1 MPAPG
6 PELPLPEQAPPPP
19 PAGMQVERVLLD
31 DGRALL
37 LFTWEERG

>member
-6 PELPLPEQAPPPP
+6 PEPPQPQQAPPPP

-37 LFTWEERG
+37 LFTWDENA

>member
-6 PELPLPEQAPPPP
+6 PEAPD
-19 PAGMQVERVLLD
+19 PAQEDAPAPSDMQVERVRLD

-37 LFTWEERG
+37 LFTWDGDA